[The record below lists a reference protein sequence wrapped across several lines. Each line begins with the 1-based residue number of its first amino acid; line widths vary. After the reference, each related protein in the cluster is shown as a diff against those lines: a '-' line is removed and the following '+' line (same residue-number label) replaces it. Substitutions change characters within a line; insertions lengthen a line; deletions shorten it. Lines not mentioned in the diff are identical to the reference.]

1 MQDTLEKMQVEAFI
15 WANKD
20 DPDMYGEWDF
30 EVELIRLQVSRAS
43 KTNHK
48 CLLSLCYIYVA

>member
-1 MQDTLEKMQVEAFI
+1 MQDTLEKMEVEAFI

-30 EVELIRLQVSRAS
+30 EVELIRSQVSWAS
-43 KTNHK
+43 
-48 CLLSLCYIYVA
+48 